1 MQDLLSPENQPI
13 LIIIMAVIF
22 LLLMGIALLSFFFF
36 SRKKITEKELE
47 KKQLEL
53 NHQKEILQAT
63 ISTQEEERK
72 RIAQDLHDDVSSK
85 LNVITL
91 NANLLADGDLNEEEF
106 KFVNSKILKITDETL
121 FTARKIAHNLLPPI
135 LNKFGLEEAIYEL
148 LNDFN
153 DSKKIN
159 ISSKIDYS
167 KDCLSKD
174 NELHFFRILQ
184 ELINNSI
191 RHGRAKNAFISLFCK
206 MNSLEFNYTD
216 DGIGFDVNELQQ
228 KKGIGLNNIES
239 RVAIL
244 KGKFTTFSSPNKG
257 IKVTITI

>member
-1 MQDLLSPENQPI
+1 MQDLFSQENQPI

-63 ISTQEEERK
+63 ITTQEEERK

-91 NANLLADGDLNEEEF
+91 NANLLADGDLTDEEF
-106 KFVNSKILKITDETL
+106 TFINQKILKITDETL
-121 FTARKIAHNLLPPI
+121 FTSRKIAHNLLPPI
-135 LNKFGLEEAIYEL
+135 LNKFGLEPAINEL
-148 LNDFN
+148 VGDFN
-153 DSKKIN
+153 DSKKIV
-159 ISSKIDYS
+159 IASSIQYPKEY
-167 KDCLSKD
+167 LSKD

-191 RHGRAKNAFISLFCK
+191 RHGKAKNASLAIE
-206 MNSLEFNYTD
+206 NSSEKLTMKYSDN
-216 DGIGFDVNELQQ
+216 GIGFDTSNTQL
-228 KKGIGLNNIES
+228 KKGIGLQNIES

-244 KGKFTTFSSPNKG
+244 RGKFTIESQPNKG
-257 IKVTITI
+257 VNVTIAV